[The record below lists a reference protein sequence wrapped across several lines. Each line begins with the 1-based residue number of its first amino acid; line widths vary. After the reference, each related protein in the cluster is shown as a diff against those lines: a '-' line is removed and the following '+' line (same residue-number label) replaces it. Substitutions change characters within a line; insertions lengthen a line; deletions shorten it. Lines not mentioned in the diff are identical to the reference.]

1 MGSQKELSHVEIYE
15 YFIIYCIHKWVAWVG
30 MSDKIDGN
38 LHLKGPIRQ
47 TLDKRA
53 LVDMQADG

>member
-1 MGSQKELSHVEIYE
+1 
-15 YFIIYCIHKWVAWVG
+15 